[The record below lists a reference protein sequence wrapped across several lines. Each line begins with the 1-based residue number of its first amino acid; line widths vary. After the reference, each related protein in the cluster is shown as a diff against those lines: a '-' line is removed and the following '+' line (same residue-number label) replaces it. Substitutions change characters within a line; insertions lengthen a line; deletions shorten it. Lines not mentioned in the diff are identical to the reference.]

1 MPNQPIPFSHQLH
14 APEGYWQ
21 HGAPPGPPLPLP
33 PGIWYPDTV
42 QQQDSSV
49 ADLINLNKARKARQR
64 EEAKAK
70 AAENRIRYG
79 QRKSDRDAARKEE
92 ARFQRKLDGKKLE

>member
-1 MPNQPIPFSHQLH
+1 M
-14 APEGYWQ
+14 
-21 HGAPPGPPLPLP
+21 
-33 PGIWYPDTV
+33 
-42 QQQDSSV
+42 

-64 EEAKAK
+64 QEAKAK